1 MQWCDIPMT
10 YSSETQQGQKGGGVS
25 LKWPLHLCRQSFTIM
40 NRIEMCFIAFLRTP
54 KSSQSGHPLAVYTS
68 CLCSDKPRW
77 CQVCILN
84 KYLPADWHLFVRMPL
99 SSRVAKQLSARSSAF
114 PRLIA
119 SAPSSHIQ
127 IQHRSRWART
137 RMSSPKIIALRTHW
151 HLFL

>member
-1 MQWCDIPMT
+1 M
-10 YSSETQQGQKGGGVS
+10 
-25 LKWPLHLCRQSFTIM
+25 
-40 NRIEMCFIAFLRTP
+40 EMCFISFLGTP
-54 KSSQSGHPLAVYTS
+54 KSSQSGHPMAVYTS

-84 KYLPADWHLFVRMPL
+84 KYLPADWQLFVRMPL

-127 IQHRSRWART
+127 TQHQSRWART
-137 RMSSPKIIALRTHW
+137 RMSSPKIIALRTRW
-151 HLFL
+151 HLFLYIWGLSLRTNWIEFKWCNRFCMLIKFTVAIT